1 MTLTFTQFKE
11 QLTPTQLEKILLHF
25 DSIYECSA
33 LSDHELK
40 MSYLAYLWKNKE
52 VVLDDFGY
60 EIPNA
65 VNLGI
70 DVFSDYEITFEDE
83 DSGGVNLGVMYD
95 YYSFVELE
103 KMV

>member
-11 QLTPTQLEKILLHF
+11 QLTTSQLEKLLAHF
-25 DSIYECSA
+25 DGIYECTEIG
-33 LSDHELK
+33 DHELK

-65 VNLGI
+65 ANLGI
-70 DVFSDYEITFEDE
+70 DVMKDYEITFEDE

-95 YYSFVELE
+95 YYIFQTLE
-103 KMV
+103 QLV